1 MSFNWI
7 NAEDYTM
14 DTILLLDR
22 WVIRYIMSENP
33 WYNGDYAYDMGKA
46 LSRYPN
52 VISFCK
58 RKAPECTDY
67 LDRIK
72 AVSK

>member
-46 LSRYPN
+46 LSRYPH

>member
-14 DTILLLDR
+14 DTVLLFDR

-33 WYNGDYAYDMGKA
+33 WYNGDYASDMRKA
-46 LSRYPN
+46 LSRYPH
-52 VISFCK
+52 VIS
-58 RKAPECTDY
+58 
-67 LDRIK
+67 L
-72 AVSK
+72 